1 MNPTWIIFVF
11 ITIESYIIIFIFFNE
26 RALEGLHVALVS
38 IRQAAWVSHQTGCV
52 GVTLGNV
59 DVTLDRRW
67 GCHIRR
73 VVWVLHHT
81 GSVGVTLD
89 RQRGCHIR
97 QCGCHIRQ
105 AVWVSH

>member
-1 MNPTWIIFVF
+1 MYIIMNPTWIIFVF

-59 DVTLDRRW
+59 DVTLDRQW
-67 GCHIRR
+67 G
-73 VVWVLHHT
+73 
-81 GSVGVTLD
+81 
-89 RQRGCHIR
+89 
-97 QCGCHIRQ
+97 
-105 AVWVSH
+105 VSH